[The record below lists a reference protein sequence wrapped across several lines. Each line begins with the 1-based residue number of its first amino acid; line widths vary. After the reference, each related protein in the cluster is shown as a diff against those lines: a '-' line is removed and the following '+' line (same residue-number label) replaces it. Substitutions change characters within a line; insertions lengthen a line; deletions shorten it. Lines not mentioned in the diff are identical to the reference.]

1 MGLFDSIREKATELL
16 SGATDK
22 ASELADNLPGGQAVE
37 DLTGSA
43 TDSAQD
49 LGATAN
55 DTAQDLGTTATDS
68 VGNVTD
74 TVSGTVAETTET
86 AGEAVDPYRP

>member
-16 SGATDK
+16 GG
-22 ASELADNLPGGQAVE
+22 ASEQVSGLADNLPGGQVVE

-43 TDSAQD
+43 TDNAQD
-49 LGATAN
+49 LGTNATDA
-55 DTAQDLGTTATDS
+55 AQDLGTTATDS

-74 TVSGTVAETTET
+74 TVSGTVTDATET